1 MAHRGRYYRDYDS
14 FNNNNNN
21 NNGRYNYDY
30 SDNNKEVEVGSTGV
44 VGASIIVL
52 VILGLAVFFI
62 LKAMN
67 SESGPV
73 NQQQQQQQQQQ
84 QREQRIIIDLAPELK
99 GRYYLNRPT
108 SNQTNNNTGT
118 TAPVP
123 LPSLSASTTTSPS
136 TPVPTAPVPTALILR
151 PAELDTGMSM
161 RFMYARGIGMLPSVS
176 SIKQCDTQVD
186 CYDTLAPKNRRAH
199 CVVVI
204 DLVSAATTPS
214 KTVLVVMDDDG
225 KRKLEFDTAP
235 VVRGD
240 GLLSGGTATVV
251 GMHMVYSFKLNQDTA
266 ASTKVRVRVH
276 SSVDRAVFLWSDT
289 APMSTSGI

>member
-14 FNNNNNN
+14 FNNNNN

-30 SDNNKEVEVGSTGV
+30 SDNNKEVEVGSTGI

-52 VILGLAVFFI
+52 AILGLAVFFI

-67 SESGPV
+67 SDSGSV
-73 NQQQQQQQQQQ
+73 NKQQQQQQQQQ
-84 QREQRIIIDLAPELK
+84 EQRIIIDLAPELK
-99 GRYYLNRPT
+99 GRYYVNPPT
-108 SNQTNNNTGT
+108 TYGNGNNTGT
-118 TAPVP
+118 TVPVP
-123 LPSLSASTTTSPS
+123 LPSLGASTTTSPS

-225 KRKLEFDTAP
+225 KLEFDTAP

>member
-14 FNNNNNN
+14 FNN
-21 NNGRYNYDY
+21 GRYNYDY
-30 SDNNKEVEVGSTGV
+30 GSSNNNEVEVGSTGV
-44 VGASIIVL
+44 VGASIVVL
-52 VILGLAVFFI
+52 VILALAVFFI
-62 LKAMN
+62 IKAMN
-67 SESGPV
+67 SDSGVV
-73 NQQQQQQQQQQ
+73 NQPQQQQQQQQ
-84 QREQRIIIDLAPELK
+84 QRIIIDLAPELK
-99 GRYYLNRPT
+99 GRYYLNPPT
-108 SNQTNNNTGT
+108 TYGNGNNIGT
-118 TAPVP
+118 TVPVP

-136 TPVPTAPVPTALILR
+136 TPVPTAPVPTSLILR
-151 PAELDTGMSM
+151 PVELDTGMSM

-204 DLVSAATTPS
+204 DLVSAATAPS
-214 KTVLVVMDDDG
+214 KTVLVVLEDDG

-289 APMSTSGI
+289 APISTSGI